1 MRRDWGGPFGVVTG
15 GEMAALDRKA
25 IEEYGIPAAALME
38 RAGAEVARAVAEFA
52 GDAIA
57 GARVQVVCG
66 TGNNGGDGFVAART
80 LANLG
85 ARVRISLVSPPER
98 LRGDALAFYTAAVK
112 MGVPVATIGEGDLR
126 KFTLALRTADVIVDA
141 ILGTGSSGPL
151 RPFVARLVAA
161 INESQRPVIAVD
173 LPTGVQAD
181 TGRVDPIAVK
191 AKMTVAFGLPKVGH
205 LLNPGRAYTGE
216 LRVAEIGFPR
226 PLLDSATGRLWAD
239 KSWARTVFAPRP
251 AHGHKGTFGRVVVIA
266 GSYGM
271 AGAAALAMNGALRSG
286 AGLVT
291 WMGPESLLPVVQTLV
306 PEGTAIGLPERGGRV
321 SADGVRGA
329 LAYLRAGDAV
339 AIGPGL
345 GTSEES
351 DRFVLDFLEGCHV
364 PAVVDTDALNA
375 LSRHP
380 QAAEGFSRTPP
391 RVLTPHPKE
400 AARMLQTEL
409 QQIIDDPLR
418 AAAEIVERW
427 KCTALVKGAPTV
439 VQGASGRAYING
451 SGDVSLAT
459 GGTGDVLTGVI
470 ASLIAQGYSPEHAAV
485 FGAYIHGRSGGDR
498 RSQRG
503 PARYDRI
510 RCCAGGRERVAR
522 A

>member
-286 AGLVT
+286 RRPGDLDGARESATRRPDSRPRRHRDRSAGA
-291 WMGPESLLPVVQTLV
+291 WGKS
-306 PEGTAIGLPERGGRV
+306 IGGR
-321 SADGVRGA
+321 STRRPGVPAGGGRG
-329 LAYLRAGDAV
+329 
-339 AIGPGL
+339 
-345 GTSEES
+345 S
-351 DRFVLDFLEGCHV
+351 DRTGPWHKRGERSFR
-364 PAVVDTDALNA
+364 PR
-375 LSRHP
+375 LS
-380 QAAEGFSRTPP
+380 
-391 RVLTPHPKE
+391 
-400 AARMLQTEL
+400 
-409 QQIIDDPLR
+409 
-418 AAAEIVERW
+418 
-427 KCTALVKGAPTV
+427 
-439 VQGASGRAYING
+439 
-451 SGDVSLAT
+451 
-459 GGTGDVLTGVI
+459 
-470 ASLIAQGYSPEHAAV
+470 
-485 FGAYIHGRSGGDR
+485 
-498 RSQRG
+498 
-503 PARYDRI
+503 
-510 RCCAGGRERVAR
+510 
-522 A
+522 